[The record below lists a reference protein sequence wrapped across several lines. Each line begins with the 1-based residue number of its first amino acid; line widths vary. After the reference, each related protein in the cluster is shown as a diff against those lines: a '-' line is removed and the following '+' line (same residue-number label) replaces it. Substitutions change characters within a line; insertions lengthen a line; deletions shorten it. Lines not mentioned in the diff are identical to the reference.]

1 MRPGILFIALILQ
14 LSITAFAQP
23 SESKAD
29 SLIKE
34 LANAKPDT
42 NKYDLLQEISSI
54 YFQENPTLGVKYGK
68 EALKLANELH
78 DDKRRM
84 RGNNLVARCYA
95 VLNNLPEALKY
106 FQAGLD
112 ISRQIKNARFEG
124 VFLSSISAV
133 YTTNDDYDKALQ
145 YAMQA
150 KSVNE
155 KAGIRY
161 MVNLMTNIGY
171 LYVRQKKH
179 KEALIYY
186 EEGIKQA
193 LDPGSQSD
201 SGAVADLYLN
211 RGTVYIAVG
220 DCVSALQDFVNARVI
235 LQKLGYTQNLS
246 MAYANIGETYS
257 QIAAGKNKTPLP
269 DSLRD
274 KSMCLQK
281 AEYNLNQARVL
292 AEQLHS
298 IYIRSEVYNS
308 LSDLYI
314 QMNKYK
320 EAHQYLNLSFQ
331 MKDSL
336 RNIDKEKEFAR
347 MEAQLLVK
355 KQTDSLNYLNLL
367 KDKEIK
373 QHKTERNGAI
383 VVISL
388 AGIISLLI
396 INRQKLKHQQKRK
409 MAEAET
415 KRITELAKQQLDD
428 FTRSI
433 QEKNELIEK
442 FSEEIAKYQALPCSN
457 DLPDK
462 ENSFQALQNAV
473 ILTEEQWV
481 SFQAMFDKV
490 HSGYINRV
498 KMQYPDLT
506 AAELRYMVLTK
517 LGLANKEMASMM
529 GVSLEAIRVNKHRL
543 IKKIQLS
550 EGENIEDII
559 KAI

>member
-1 MRPGILFIALILQ
+1 MRPGILFIALILHF
-14 LSITAFAQP
+14 SYSAVAQP
-23 SESKAD
+23 SVAKVD
-29 SLIKE
+29 SLIHE
-34 LANAKPDT
+34 LENAKPDT

-68 EALKLANELH
+68 DALKLANEMH

-133 YTTNDDYDKALQ
+133 YATNDDYDKALQ

-155 KAGIRY
+155 KAGIKY

-171 LYVRQKKH
+171 LYIRQEKFS
-179 KEALIYY
+179 EALKYY
-186 EEGIKQA
+186 EEGLKQA
-193 LDPGSQSD
+193 LDPESKSD
-201 SGAVADLYLN
+201 TGAIADLYLN
-211 RGTVYIAVG
+211 RGGVYIRVNN
-220 DCVSALQDFVNARVI
+220 CVAALEDYIKARNL
-235 LQKLGYTQNLS
+235 LQHLGHTQNLS
-246 MAYANIGETYS
+246 MAIANIGESYLR
-257 QIAAGKNKTPLP
+257 IAKGKNTGPLP
-269 DSLRD
+269 DSLRE
-274 KSMCLQK
+274 KAICLQK
-281 AEYNLNQARVL
+281 AKDNLEQARAL
-292 AEQLHS
+292 AEQLQS
-298 IYIRSEVYNS
+298 LYVRSEVYSS
-308 LSDLYI
+308 LSDLYVQLNQYEAAYKYMQLHY
-314 QMNKYK
+314 QMT
-320 EAHQYLNLSFQ
+320 
-331 MKDSL
+331 DSL
-336 RNIDKEKEFAR
+336 HNADKEKEFAR

-383 VVISL
+383 AVISL

-396 INRQKLKHQQKRK
+396 INRQKLKHLQKRK

-433 QEKNELIEK
+433 QEKNDLIDK
-442 FSEEIAKYQALPCSN
+442 FSDEIAKYQALPCSN
-457 DLPDK
+457 ELPGT
-462 ENSFQALQNAV
+462 EHSIQSLQNAV
-473 ILTEEQWV
+473 ILTEEQWIN
-481 SFQAMFDKV
+481 FQSMFDKV
-490 HSGYINRV
+490 HTGYINRV

-559 KAI
+559 KSI